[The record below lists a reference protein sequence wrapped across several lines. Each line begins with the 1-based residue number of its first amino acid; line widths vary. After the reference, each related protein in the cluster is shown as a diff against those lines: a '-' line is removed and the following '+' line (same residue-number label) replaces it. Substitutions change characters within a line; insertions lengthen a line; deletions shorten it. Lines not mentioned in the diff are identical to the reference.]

1 MRLWKITPLIVILIP
16 RAALACATC
25 ITSPFGDR
33 TYTWPYWG
41 FLLLPFGLLAVVA
54 GILAY
59 CAGYGPRSVRRWL
72 VARVAAKDDPE
83 IIKETT

>member
-1 MRLWKITPLIVILIP
+1 MKSSGLTALVLILIP

-33 TYTWPYWG
+33 TYTWPYYG
-41 FLLLPFGLLAVVA
+41 FLLLPFGLLATVA

-59 CAGYGPRSVRRWL
+59 VAGYRPRSVRRWL
-72 VARVAAKDDPE
+72 AARFAAKDEPE

>member
-1 MRLWKITPLIVILIP
+1 MKSWGLTALIVVLIP

-41 FLLLPFGLLAVVA
+41 FLLLPFGVLAVVA

-59 CAGYGPRSVRRWL
+59 CSGYRPRSVRRWL
-72 VARVAAKDDPE
+72 TARFTAKDDPA

>member
-1 MRLWKITPLIVILIP
+1 MKTSGLVALILILIP

-33 TYTWPYWG
+33 TYAWPYYG
-41 FLLLPFGLLAVVA
+41 LLLLPFGLMAAVG

-59 CAGYGPRSVRRWL
+59 HAGYRPRIVRRWAA
-72 VARVAAKDDPE
+72 ARFAAKDEPE

>member
-1 MRLWKITPLIVILIP
+1 MKTWGLPALVLILLP
-16 RAALACATC
+16 RVALACATC

-33 TYTWPYWG
+33 TYTWPYYG
-41 FLLLPFGLLAVVA
+41 LLLLPFGLMAAVA

-59 CAGYGPRSVRRWL
+59 VAGYRPRSVRRW
-72 VARVAAKDDPE
+72 VAARFAAKDDPE

>member
-1 MRLWKITPLIVILIP
+1 MRLWKITPLILILIP
-16 RAALACATC
+16 RAAQACATC

-33 TYTWPYWG
+33 TYTWPYYG

-59 CAGYGPRSVRRWL
+59 YAGYGPRSVWRWL
-72 VARVAAKDDPE
+72 AARFAAKDDPE